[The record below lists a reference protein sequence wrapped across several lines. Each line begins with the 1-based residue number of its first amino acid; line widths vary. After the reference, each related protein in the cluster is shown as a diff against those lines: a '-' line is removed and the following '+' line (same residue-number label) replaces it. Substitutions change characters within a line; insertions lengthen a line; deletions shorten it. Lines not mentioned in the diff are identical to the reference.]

1 MEYITN
7 NINDRLKEL
16 IVVSYNFIEN
26 IFDMTNQRINHI
38 NIFHKDW
45 SNDKIH
51 FNSKNIIEL
60 LETEYNINSST
71 ILSLGFI
78 NAPINCKNQHF
89 HIDYNGNT
97 ETYFIPL
104 VDLNNTNGTEYI
116 EFNNKNL
123 NLYYFDNL
131 KKISEKYISRNQ
143 LIDEFNNIGIDD
155 TNYQLKILNTNSF
168 SMVKMPY
175 YLFHRGKINES
186 NCNRIMF
193 QIVISNSETPAR
205 ISNGIIVD
213 DSELDEDLK
222 KVQQL
227 LEQREKNKA

>member
-7 NINDRLKEL
+7 NINDKLKDM
-16 IVVSYNFIEN
+16 IVDSYDSIKNNFN
-26 IFDMTNQRINHI
+26 MNNQRINHI
-38 NIFHKDW
+38 NIYHKDW
-45 SNDKIH
+45 SDDKIN
-51 FNSKNIIEL
+51 FNSKNIIKL
-60 LETEYNINSST
+60 LETEYNINSNT

-104 VDLNNTNGTEYI
+104 IELNNTNGTEYV

-123 NLYYFDNL
+123 NLYYLDNL

-143 LIDEFNNIGIDD
+143 LIDEFNNIGIDE
-155 TNYQLKILNTNSF
+155 TKYQFKILNTNSF

-175 YLFHRGKINES
+175 YLFHRGKTNES
-186 NCNRIMF
+186 NYNRIMF
-193 QIVISNSETPAR
+193 QIVISNSESLAT
-205 ISNGIIVD
+205 ISNDIIVN
-213 DSELDEDLK
+213 DSELDEDLE
-222 KVQQL
+222 KVKHL
-227 LEQREKNKA
+227 LEQREKNKV